1 MLYKAERRNRHG
13 EENRA
18 GAENGSTGAIQR
30 GIADSKG
37 LPCQVD
43 RLIQTFLQIQQL
55 SRLKVIIDARQLVLI
70 IHQLICKDV
79 QLISESNKAV

>member
-1 MLYKAERRNRHG
+1 MGILDMLYKAERRNRHG

-37 LPCQVD
+37 LPVVNHPGAEQYAHTG
-43 RLIQTFLQIQQL
+43 L
-55 SRLKVIIDARQLVLI
+55 
-70 IHQLICKDV
+70 
-79 QLISESNKAV
+79 